1 MPGGNTF
8 SVRYCTS
15 RSGQSLRLVILER
28 FLIVMKKRIVSLL
41 AVLILLFSVTSFA
54 APASVN
60 GSDAGNISGMVI
72 VKKPEN
78 AVSSTTKKNY
88 TVSAVSLNG
97 VEISL
102 YKFNPVTG
110 LFDVL
115 CDSAGTPFVSTVG
128 ATGIFV
134 KDIELDANTNYL
146 LLRAQYGGY
155 YQTIRFDITLLNQ
168 GIIDSI
174 KGFSANFQSAFG
186 GW

>member
-1 MPGGNTF
+1 
-8 SVRYCTS
+8 
-15 RSGQSLRLVILER
+15 
-28 FLIVMKKRIVSLL
+28 MKSRIVSLI
-41 AVLILLFSVTSFA
+41 VILILLFSVTSFA

-78 AVSSTTKKNY
+78 AVSSTTKKVY
-88 TVSAVSLNG
+88 TISAVSLSG

-102 YKFNPVTG
+102 YKFNPTTG

-115 CDSAGTPFVSTVG
+115 ADSVGIPCINTVG
-128 ATGIFV
+128 ATGIYV
-134 KDIELDANTNYL
+134 KDIELDTNTNYL
-146 LLRAQYGGY
+146 LIRAQYGNY

>member
-1 MPGGNTF
+1 MKG
-8 SVRYCTS
+8 RII
-15 RSGQSLRLVILER
+15 SLA
-28 FLIVMKKRIVSLL
+28 LI
-41 AVLILLFSVTSFA
+41 LILLFSVTSFA

-72 VKKPEN
+72 VKKPET
-78 AVSSTTKKNY
+78 AVSSTTKKVY

-102 YKFNPVTG
+102 YKFNPSTG
-110 LFDVL
+110 LFDML
-115 CDSAGTPFVSTVG
+115 CDAAGIPCVNSVG
-128 ATGIFV
+128 ATGIYV